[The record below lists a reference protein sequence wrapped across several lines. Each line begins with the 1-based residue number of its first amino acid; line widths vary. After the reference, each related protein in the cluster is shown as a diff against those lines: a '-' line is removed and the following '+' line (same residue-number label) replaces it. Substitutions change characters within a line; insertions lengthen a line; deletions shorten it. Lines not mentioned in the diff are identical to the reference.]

1 MEISFCSDKMKMA
14 MNGEVNGS
22 YSILK
27 KQIQKD
33 KAKCKLEDIIMA
45 YEVLKAAKTIK
56 DIPRSY
62 RFHGLSGNHNNE
74 YAIKIDAKY
83 RILFKIIDESIER
96 NDLLN
101 ANKIKIT
108 KVGLDYH

>member
-1 MEISFCSDKMKMA
+1 MEISFCSDKLKNA
-14 MNGEVNGS
+14 MNGEIGGS

-27 KQIQKD
+27 KQIRKD
-33 KAKCKLEDIIMA
+33 RVKCKLEDIIMA
-45 YEVLKAAKTIK
+45 YEVLKAAKMIK

-62 RFHGLSGNHNNE
+62 QFHGLSGNHKDE

-83 RILFKIIDESIER
+83 RILFRIIDDSVGR

-101 ANKIKIT
+101 AKSIEIT